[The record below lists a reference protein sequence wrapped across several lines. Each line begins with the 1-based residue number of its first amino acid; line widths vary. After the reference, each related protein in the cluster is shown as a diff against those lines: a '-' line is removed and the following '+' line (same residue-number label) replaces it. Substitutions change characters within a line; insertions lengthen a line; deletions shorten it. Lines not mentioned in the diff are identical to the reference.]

1 MWATLFGVL
10 KTGVISMT
18 TQLALGRIRAAAL
31 ALCSVAAITAC
42 AAPAPGATAGP
53 RQPATLTATIS
64 VPIVVGCGQAQVRPG
79 DYNLT
84 CTAGAYLAG
93 LQWASWGSTAAFAQG
108 TMMLDTCI
116 PNCVA
121 GAGHSFP
128 ALVALWRTEPRP
140 GHAGERYFT
149 RLTLIYTGNRTYSAG
164 GKQYSLPP
172 TATYPLTPDG
182 GA

>member
-1 MWATLFGVL
+1 
-10 KTGVISMT
+10 VISMT
-18 TQLALGRIRAAAL
+18 TQLAPGRIRAAAL
-31 ALCSVAAITAC
+31 ALCSIAAITAC

-53 RQPATLTATIS
+53 RQPATLTATVS
-64 VPIVVGCGQAQVRPG
+64 VPIVVGCGEAQVRPSV
-79 DYNLT
+79 YNLT

-149 RLTLIYTGNRTYSAG
+149 RLTLIYTGNRTYSAA

>member
-1 MWATLFGVL
+1 
-10 KTGVISMT
+10 MT

-64 VPIVVGCGQAQVRPG
+64 VPLVVGCGEAQVRPCE
-79 DYNLT
+79 YNLT

-108 TMMLDTCI
+108 TMMLETCI
-116 PNCVA
+116 PNCVG

-128 ALVALWRTEPRP
+128 PLAALWRAGPRARP
-140 GHAGERYFT
+140 ARGRY
-149 RLTLIYTGNRTYSAG
+149 
-164 GKQYSLPP
+164 
-172 TATYPLTPDG
+172 
-182 GA
+182 